1 MWQLCMYIDTWN
13 RCLFRWLAHNFMTS
27 SIHTALP
34 LFPFATIFRF
44 ISAGGTI
51 TTFLCLTTC
60 AVSTS
65 WLAGFNDYSIYII
78 IFQLN
83 SILVYTYNHAMQQL
97 GNDFKHI
104 NYPCSYF
111 WCIPKY
117 DKLMIATSVISMWQ
131 VSVM

>member
-1 MWQLCMYIDTWN
+1 M
-13 RCLFRWLAHNFMTS
+13 
-27 SIHTALP
+27 
-34 LFPFATIFRF
+34 
-44 ISAGGTI
+44 
-51 TTFLCLTTC
+51 
-60 AVSTS
+60 
-65 WLAGFNDYSIYII
+65 
-78 IFQLN
+78 N

-117 DKLMIATSVISMWQ
+117 DKLMIATSVISMWH